1 MLVALMIDARVRNL
15 VLSLSALALTLVACD
30 EPKTDAAKPGAS
42 ASAKPA
48 VSAVPTQTAS
58 VAASAAPSAA
68 PAPVKRDFKCEGGDK
83 ITFNMPALEQEVR
96 RKVGKEA
103 DKGPITK
110 ADLAKV
116 KSINLTQ
123 TQVDFLDPCVFPYLT
138 NVKDVFL
145 GQGDLDDLKP
155 LEGLTQLLSLRA
167 AINKVKDAKPLSRM
181 TKLDRLDL
189 SRSLVEDLAPI
200 GNMTDLTEIALDDT
214 PVSDLTP
221 LAKCTKLERI
231 SIKNT
236 RVTNLQPLVGLRK
249 LKSLAIAGSPVT
261 DTGVLAPLRG
271 SGLKIETSK

>member
-1 MLVALMIDARVRNL
+1 MLSPLMNDVRAKSIVL
-15 VLSLSALALTLVACD
+15 PICLSLAVALVACD
-30 EPKTDAAKPGAS
+30 EPKTDTAKPGAS

-48 VSAVPTQTAS
+48 VSAVPTATAS
-58 VAASAAPSAA
+58 ASATAAASAA
-68 PAPVKRDFKCEGGDK
+68 PAPVKRDFKCEPGDK
-83 ITFNMPALEQEVR
+83 ITFNMPALEAEVR

-123 TQVDFLDPCVFPYLT
+123 AQVDFLDPCVFPFLT

-155 LEGLTQLLSLRA
+155 LENLTQLLSLRA
-167 AINKVKDAKPLSRM
+167 AINKVRDAKPLSRM

-189 SRSLVEDLAPI
+189 SRSQIEDLTPI
-200 GNMTDLTEIALDDT
+200 STMADLTELALDDT

-236 RVTNLQPLVGLRK
+236 RVANLQPLVGLRK
-249 LKSLAIAGSPVT
+249 LKSLAISGSPIT
-261 DTGVLAPLRG
+261 DTNVLAPLRS
-271 SGLKIETSK
+271 SGLKIETK